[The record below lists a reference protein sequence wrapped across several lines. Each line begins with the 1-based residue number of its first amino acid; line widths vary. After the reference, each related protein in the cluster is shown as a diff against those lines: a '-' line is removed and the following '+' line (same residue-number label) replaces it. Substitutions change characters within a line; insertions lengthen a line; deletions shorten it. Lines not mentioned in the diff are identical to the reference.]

1 MTEVMCQNSFSLVKK
16 SKRSNQIK
24 CLCACD
30 QEKYQKFTQRKKGKL
45 HFSPF
50 NYWVISIPPFIYKIE
65 QCPPLYIENMQ
76 IAPHHLILC

>member
-30 QEKYQKFTQRKKGKL
+30 QESTKNL
-45 HFSPF
+45 HKERRANCTFFPLIIGLSQFS
-50 NYWVISIPPFIYKIE
+50 ILSIKSSNVPLIY
-65 QCPPLYIENMQ
+65 
-76 IAPHHLILC
+76 